1 MLYRPIK
8 NQDDFK
14 SLIHIGETPESIHW
28 DYKQQFNDEK
38 KSDIAIDLAAFANT
52 LGGTLLIGI
61 SEKNIDGRKVANNL
75 FNIDDFERIKKSV
88 YTSILDLLSPHID
101 VQVVSIKV
109 DDVLI
114 VAINV
119 EPSVNLVSVSQ
130 EKNRHY
136 YCFPYR
142 TDFGNRFMAFDE
154 VEKRMMD
161 NKSRAMYLKLKK
173 HIPSKGKVTIYPFP
187 IGNYRAEWFAEWN
200 SGFENEITLWR
211 NDCRCII
218 VPLTY
223 IDEVWKGNVGVCIK
237 MNTRLYCT
245 PDFIDFENSEKVAI
259 YEANLRNA
267 IEAQK
272 FLNEAHIRTK

>member
-1 MLYRPIK
+1 MLYRPI
-8 NQDDFK
+8 NSREDFE
-14 SLIHIGETPESIHW
+14 SLIQIGKTSESIHW

-38 KSDIAIDLAAFANT
+38 KSDVAVDLAAFANT
-52 LGGTLLIGI
+52 LGGTLLIGV
-61 SEKNIDGRKVANNL
+61 SEKNIDGRKVANNF

-88 YTSILDLLSPHID
+88 YTSILDLISPHID
-101 VQVVSIKV
+101 VQVVPIKI

-130 EKNRHY
+130 EKNGPY

-142 TDFGNRFMAFDE
+142 TGFGNRFMAFDE

-161 NKSRAMYLKLKK
+161 NKSRAIYLKLKK

-259 YEANLRNA
+259 YEAAVRDAVETRNFFNPVRN
-267 IEAQK
+267 K
-272 FLNEAHIRTK
+272 K